1 MTDGISADS
10 VRGPAQRLKASGAE
24 VFAVGL
30 GRKFSYRQLAYMATD
45 SRHIFKQD
53 FSALARALKPMARTV
68 CKGELRSFMI
78 HCVVLCTSVYNVFV
92 ILLLIHIHTRQ
103 AEKSA

>member
-1 MTDGISADS
+1 MLTDGISADS

-30 GRKFSYRQLAYMATD
+30 GRRFSYKQLAYMATD

-53 FSALARALKPMARTV
+53 FTALARALKPMTRTV
-68 CKGELRSFMI
+68 CKGEKFGGNHIFLNNARI
-78 HCVVLCTSVYNVFV
+78 KEKKLPV
-92 ILLLIHIHTRQ
+92 IFFILPT
-103 AEKSA
+103 